1 MKIVTYECDKCGAKI
16 FDTVYKLTCFAK
28 SAIDPEMPDT
38 DVIEQNHRQNAALQD
53 HQSRHLCKTCKDI
66 ITDGLFIV

>member
-1 MKIVTYECDKCGAKI
+1 LKKVTYECDKCGATI
-16 FDTVYKLTCFAK
+16 RDAVYKLTCYAK
-28 SAIDPEMPDT
+28 PVIAPHIPDG
-38 DVIEQNHRQNAALQD
+38 DVIEQNNRQNAALQD